1 MGDGRHNPTDGH
13 DQEGSKQPSGSPKF
27 FTEMYI
33 EPNLDSAKIQARGAD
48 LDKTLKGVGEQ
59 ISKATGAMG
68 PNGELTPAAKTEWE
82 KAIAAADGATGPKFQ
97 KELGDLQA
105 DLQTDETVGVSAR
118 AALYDE
124 VQQQWKG
131 LPDDRK
137 ERILELQW
145 LQDEA
150 KTPQK
155 KEQIQHSIDQ
165 LEPKGMPQEQKELSD
180 LTVQSYNL
188 QKVQVPSADL
198 IMAAPVMLRLK
209 YANLLY
215 EHATERLEDDPIAQN
230 RELNDC
236 RKQVEDVL
244 KLDPQN
250 ETAQAMKETLDK
262 RFKTI

>member
-13 DQEGSKQPSGSPKF
+13 DQEGSKQPSGSSKF

-33 EPNLDSAKIQARGAD
+33 EPNLDGAKIQARGAD
-48 LDKTLKGVGEQ
+48 LDKTLKDVGEQ
-59 ISKATGAMG
+59 ISKAAGAMG
-68 PNGELTPAAKTEWE
+68 PNGELTPAARTEWE
-82 KAIAAADGATGPKFQ
+82 KAIAAADAANGPKFQ

-105 DLQTDETVGVSAR
+105 DLQTDETVGASAR

-124 VQQQWKG
+124 VQQQWKA

-155 KEQIQHSIDQ
+155 KEQIQQSIDQ
-165 LEPKGMPQEQKELSD
+165 LEPKGMPKEQKELSD

-198 IMAAPVMLRLK
+198 IIAAPVMLRLK

-215 EHATERLEDDPIAQN
+215 EHATERLEADPIAQN
-230 RELNDC
+230 RELDDC

-250 ETAQAMKETLDK
+250 ETAQAMKATLDK